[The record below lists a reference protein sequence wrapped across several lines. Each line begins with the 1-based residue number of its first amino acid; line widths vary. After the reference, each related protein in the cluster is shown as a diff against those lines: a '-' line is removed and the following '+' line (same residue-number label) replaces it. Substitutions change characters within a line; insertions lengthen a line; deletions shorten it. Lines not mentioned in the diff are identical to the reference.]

1 MSDWIRQAFT
11 DGLYGKLAHYDVLKA
26 LEGITPEQA
35 KKKSYK
41 GGHSIWDHLFHI
53 VFWHDITMKAIQG
66 KAIDWDAIKGTDW
79 LQSDAKLT
87 KKSWEKLVKSFAKHL
102 IELKELAETED
113 LTQLIKGFG
122 DMPLGK
128 GILVEI
134 QHNSYHIGQIV
145 ILRQLQG
152 NWPPPDDK

>member
-26 LEGITPEQA
+26 LAGITPEEA
-35 KKKSYK
+35 KKKPYK
-41 GGHSIWDHLFHI
+41 DGHSIWDHLFHI

-79 LQSDAKLT
+79 LESDAKLT
-87 KKSWEKLVKSFAKHL
+87 KQSWKKLVDSFANHL
-102 IELKELAETED
+102 IELKEFAETKD

-134 QHNSYHIGQIV
+134 QHNSYHIGQII